1 MRKLAIAAG
10 TGAVLVLLT
19 SAPAFAGSAPRVRHV
34 GNTVDVTRSGKSVTI
49 SAEYRCSGVA
59 TTTATVTQSKKNA
72 AGAYVV
78 TSVYRAGASSA
89 VCNGRYHS
97 YAPKVTKTSGAALT
111 TTGRTVVTVT
121 LTVSGGPTL
130 TKSGTA
136 TVVSS

>member
-59 TTTATVTQSKKNA
+59 MGRPKE
-72 AGAYVV
+72 
-78 TSVYRAGASSA
+78 ASNSR
-89 VCNGRYHS
+89 GRRYC
-97 YAPKVTKTSGAALT
+97 
-111 TTGRTVVTVT
+111 
-121 LTVSGGPTL
+121 
-130 TKSGTA
+130 
-136 TVVSS
+136 